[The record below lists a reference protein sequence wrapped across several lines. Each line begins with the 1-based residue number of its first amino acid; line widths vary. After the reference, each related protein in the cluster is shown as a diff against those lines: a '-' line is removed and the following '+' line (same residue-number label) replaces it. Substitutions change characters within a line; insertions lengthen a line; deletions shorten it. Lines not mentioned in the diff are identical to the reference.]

1 MSAVRSASAL
11 EHTFAVYDL
20 QGRAT
25 PIEYT
30 ADFWQV
36 LQRRYGDFAGRT
48 LVSGFAFDRDWPNW
62 EIHPHGDELVCALR
76 GDFDLV
82 LDEPQG
88 LRRVRLAQ
96 PGDFAI
102 VPRGTWH
109 TAWVHAPSAALFI
122 TPGQGTMN
130 RAVDPHGGDPASPR
144 GAEAGGQPAS
154 LDQVNLVCADF
165 DATLRFYRELGLSV
179 REAPPSPDGI
189 RHATALNENA
199 VRNIHYAC
207 VCKPLGHLC
216 RYTRRVGNP
225 RHCNTC
231 GNFPNHFRRC
241 CGFQLFGFIPIG
253 INDRMEEA
261 YVSLQ
266 AQAAGAATSDVEV
279 KESWIYAF
287 VGTSYYT
294 TLQARQCNQN
304 NRGCAQQGAAPSP
317 TPSLCCGAESA
328 ELRR

>member
-1 MSAVRSASAL
+1 MSAVRSTTAL
-11 EHTFAVYDL
+11 EHTFAVYDP

-25 PIEYT
+25 PIIEYT
-30 ADFWQV
+30 ADFDFWQR
-36 LQRRYGDFAGRT
+36 LRRRYGDFAGRT

-109 TAWVHAPSAALFI
+109 TARVHAPSAALFI

-130 RAVDPHGGDPASPR
+130 RPIEPSAVADHGGDPASPR

-165 DATLRFYRELGLSV
+165 DATLSFYRELGLSV

-189 RHATALNENA
+189 RHATAQMSGGIQLEFDNRPLARLYNA
-199 VRNIHYAC
+199 AWRSGVPDGATLATFVLPTRVAVDAIYAR
-207 VCKPLGHLC
+207 LL
-216 RYTRRVGNP
+216 
-225 RHCNTC
+225 
-231 GNFPNHFRRC
+231 
-241 CGFQLFGFIPIG
+241 
-253 INDRMEEA
+253 
-261 YVSLQ
+261 
-266 AQAAGAATSDVEV
+266 AAGHRGRQRPFDAFWGARYAIVADPDGRDVGLSSAIDEAHRNWPPV
-279 KESWIYAF
+279 
-287 VGTSYYT
+287 
-294 TLQARQCNQN
+294 
-304 NRGCAQQGAAPSP
+304 PSP
-317 TPSLCCGAESA
+317 
-328 ELRR
+328 

>member
-1 MSAVRSASAL
+1 MSAVRSVSAL

-102 VPRGTWH
+102 VPRGT
-109 TAWVHAPSAALFI
+109 
-122 TPGQGTMN
+122 
-130 RAVDPHGGDPASPR
+130 
-144 GAEAGGQPAS
+144 EAGGQPAS

-165 DATLRFYRELGLSV
+165 DATLPSTANSACPCAKPHPRPTAS
-179 REAPPSPDGI
+179 ATPP
-189 RHATALNENA
+189 R
-199 VRNIHYAC
+199 
-207 VCKPLGHLC
+207 
-216 RYTRRVGNP
+216 
-225 RHCNTC
+225 
-231 GNFPNHFRRC
+231 
-241 CGFQLFGFIPIG
+241 
-253 INDRMEEA
+253 
-261 YVSLQ
+261 
-266 AQAAGAATSDVEV
+266 
-279 KESWIYAF
+279 
-287 VGTSYYT
+287 
-294 TLQARQCNQN
+294 
-304 NRGCAQQGAAPSP
+304 
-317 TPSLCCGAESA
+317 
-328 ELRR
+328 